1 MVNDGKHPS
10 FKENDTTAHWIKRLI
25 ISLTALVWIALIGIA
40 LWLLGQI
47 SQAVILLLLGS
58 VIATIIYPVIRWLTR
73 FMPRTLAVALV
84 YILLIGIIGGSL
96 YFIANIAVNQIISL
110 KSYIQSLINAHGNS
124 RIQPIIEKLQQLG
137 LSQDQLRA
145 LGQHLLA
152 QLQGILD
159 NVLPFISNLSTLL
172 LNIVLVALLSIYF
185 VLTGPRITRWL
196 KHKTPVAYREQIS
209 FLLDTL
215 DRVIGGNFRGL
226 LLLASV
232 ISALTGI
239 GLFFIGVPYAFLLS
253 ILAFILE
260 FIPIIGFYITAL
272 SIVLMALTQG
282 WMVGLFA
289 LILVSVLQFLEGEVL
304 SPRILGRSIGINP
317 IVMIAALIAGN
328 QLFGIIGAVFAGSAA
343 GTIQAILVACWSFWK
358 QTHPHAFTGGTHH
371 QDSSQHSF
379 TEDDSSS

>member
-1 MVNDGKHPS
+1 MSGDDGKYRS
-10 FKENDTTAHWIKRLI
+10 FKENDTIARWIRRLI
-25 ISLTALVWIALIGIA
+25 ISLTVLIWIVLTGIV
-40 LWLLGQI
+40 LWLLGQV

-58 VIATIIYPVIRWLTR
+58 VIATVIYPLIQWLAR
-73 FMPRTLAVALV
+73 FMPRALAVALV
-84 YILLIGIIGGSL
+84 YILVVGIIGSAL

-110 KSYIQSLINAHGNS
+110 KGYIQSLINAHGNS
-124 RIQPIIEKLQQLG
+124 RIQPFIEKLQQLG
-137 LSQDQLRA
+137 LSSNQLRA

-196 KHKTPVAYREQIS
+196 RHKTPVAYREQIS

-226 LLLASV
+226 LLLACI
-232 ISALTGI
+232 ISTLTGI

-260 FIPIIGFYITAL
+260 FIPVIGFYITAL
-272 SIVLMALTQG
+272 AIVLMALTQG

-289 LILVSVLQFLEGEVL
+289 LILVSGLQFLEGEVL
-304 SPRILGRSIGINP
+304 SPRILGREIGINP
-317 IVMIAALIAGN
+317 IIMIAALIAGN

-343 GTIQAILVACWSFWK
+343 GTIQAVIVACWSFWK
-358 QTHPHAFTGGTHH
+358 QTHPHQFP
-371 QDSSQHSF
+371 DKSQS
-379 TEDDSSS
+379 DPAKDRSSS